1 MRGTARGRDTDP
13 HAPQYDGT
21 VRFVYAALSVLA
33 FAALMAAVV
42 FGAAGRMDLPWAWAT
57 IGVCGGMMAAMAA
70 TIDPELGRERL
81 RPAPGGE
88 DRHFRLK
95 LLPLLLAMWVVAGL
109 DIRFGWSHV
118 PGWAHA
124 LGLALLAAGLGLN
137 SSSEYRKCLMPRL

>member
-70 TIDPELGRERL
+70 TIDPGTRRGRDHFPASYPRGNSRRRSRAPWTMRTTVKVLG
-81 RPAPGGE
+81 P
-88 DRHFRLK
+88 
-95 LLPLLLAMWVVAGL
+95 
-109 DIRFGWSHV
+109 
-118 PGWAHA
+118 
-124 LGLALLAAGLGLN
+124 
-137 SSSEYRKCLMPRL
+137 

>member
-1 MRGTARGRDTDP
+1 MHP
-13 HAPQYDGT
+13 HAPQYDGG
-21 VRFVYAALSVLA
+21 VRFGYAALSVLA
-33 FAALMAAVV
+33 FVALMAALV
-42 FGAAGRMDLPWAWAT
+42 FGAAGRVDLPWVWAT